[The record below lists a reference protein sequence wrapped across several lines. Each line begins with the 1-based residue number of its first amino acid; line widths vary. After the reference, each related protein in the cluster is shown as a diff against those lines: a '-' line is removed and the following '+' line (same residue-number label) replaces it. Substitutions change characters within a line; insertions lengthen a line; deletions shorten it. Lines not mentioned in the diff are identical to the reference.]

1 MNNDI
6 ILSMGKYTYVAKI
19 EEAEEGGYIAYFPSL
34 PGCHTQ
40 GETLE
45 EVLAMAKEVLELYL
59 SVLKDDGETIPKE
72 KKSLIKIGRK
82 MSIPLSVSVA

>member
-1 MNNDI
+1 MNSDI
-6 ILSMGKYTYVAKI
+6 ILGMGKYTYVAKI

-59 SVLKDDGETIPKE
+59 SVLKDDGEKIPKE
-72 KKSLIKIGRK
+72 KKSLIKTGRK

>member
-1 MNNDI
+1 MNSDI

-34 PGCHTQ
+34 PGCQTQ

-45 EVLAMAKEVLELYL
+45 EVLTMAKEVLELYL
-59 SVLKDDGETIPKE
+59 SVLKDDGEIIPKE
-72 KKSLIKIGRK
+72 KRSLIKRGRR
-82 MSIPLSVSVA
+82 MNIPLSVSIA

>member
-1 MNNDI
+1 MNSDI
-6 ILSMGKYTYVAKI
+6 ILSMGKYTYIAKI

-59 SVLKDDGETIPKE
+59 TVLKDDGETIPKE
-72 KKSLIKIGRK
+72 KKSLIKMGRK
-82 MSIPLSVSVA
+82 MNIPLSVSVA

>member
-1 MNNDI
+1 MNSDI
-6 ILSMGKYTYVAKI
+6 ILGMGKYTYVAKI

-72 KKSLIKIGRK
+72 KKSLIRMGRK
-82 MSIPLSVSVA
+82 MNIPLSVSVA

>member
-1 MNNDI
+1 
-6 ILSMGKYTYVAKI
+6 MGKYTYVAKI

-72 KKSLIKIGRK
+72 KKSLIRMGRK
-82 MSIPLSVSVA
+82 MNIPLSVSVA